1 MVRGFRP
8 VRVPSH
14 WIRLVPV
21 GTTQAAAPLTGGVS
35 GCLRAE
41 GDRPREEPSP
51 FLGRPR
57 PGAHVGL
64 GVVAVD
70 QVHVP
75 QLSRNPGPKMVPGPL
90 GVLVFSLVEWVRV
103 CLCVG
108 HSV

>member
-1 MVRGFRP
+1 M
-8 VRVPSH
+8 
-14 WIRLVPV
+14 
-21 GTTQAAAPLTGGVS
+21 S

-41 GDRPREEPSP
+41 GERPREEPSP

-57 PGAHVGL
+57 PSARAGL
-64 GVVAVD
+64 GVVALD

-103 CLCVG
+103 CLSVFECVS